1 MIDIQR
7 GEDTKLLLFQTLI
20 ALIGKICLF
29 FSLPMHKSAKNKAQS
44 TKRCMEIIFLYS
56 ISEGPNDFNLW
67 KYLWGI
73 LKKSALMR
81 GRKYWNT
88 WRCRKAFFKRN
99 FQISSNI
106 WGRRPPQPHSC
117 TACNPWTHD
126 SNEAST
132 HPSNFNKNH
141 LAPNRALHNNPLAF
155 YWKTL
160 MEPCSRDDICHRRC
174 LCKKSRHKKILAKCE
189 NGARDWDD
197 DCWDHGDDGDDD
209 CDWDDDLY
217 NIQQTRPHRIGRR
230 WRQCRWKPSQA
241 STHLLR
247 CRPPFFWNNDGGD
260 SGDAECWWWLQI
272 IQKFARPTIF
282 FIANAIALTISMRIM
297 AIIMNIT

>member
-1 MIDIQR
+1 MIGILWKLVFIFKLFVFLPVPIPSLTIQ
-7 GEDTKLLLFQTLI
+7 EQEKLWLIFKEGIQNCCYSRHCLI
-20 ALIGKICLF
+20 ALIGRICLLF
-29 FSLPMHKSAKNKAQS
+29 LSLCTKAQS

-132 HPSNFNKNH
+132 HPSNF
-141 LAPNRALHNNPLAF
+141 F
-155 YWKTL
+155 
-160 MEPCSRDDICHRRC
+160 
-174 LCKKSRHKKILAKCE
+174 
-189 NGARDWDD
+189 
-197 DCWDHGDDGDDD
+197 
-209 CDWDDDLY
+209 
-217 NIQQTRPHRIGRR
+217 
-230 WRQCRWKPSQA
+230 
-241 STHLLR
+241 
-247 CRPPFFWNNDGGD
+247 
-260 SGDAECWWWLQI
+260 
-272 IQKFARPTIF
+272 
-282 FIANAIALTISMRIM
+282 
-297 AIIMNIT
+297 